1 MKRENID
8 RLRIICCGLTFKAEK
23 NSLKQN
29 QKARRY
35 REKNKETDNLKG
47 SSHRQEEDTDRRTN
61 RQTDRETYRLIRD
74 KKKDKKVQT
83 KAHHHL

>member
-1 MKRENID
+1 MN
-8 RLRIICCGLTFKAEK
+8 
-23 NSLKQN
+23 KQ
-29 QKARRY
+29 
-35 REKNKETDNLKG
+35 TDVLKG

-61 RQTDRETYRLIRD
+61 RQTHRLIRD

>member
-8 RLRIICCGLTFKAEK
+8 RLRIICCGLTIKAEK
-23 NSLKQN
+23 SLLKQN

-35 REKNKETDNLKG
+35 REMNKQTYILKG
-47 SSHRQEEDTDRRTN
+47 SSHSQEEDTDRGTN
-61 RQTDRETYRLIRD
+61 RQTHRLIRD